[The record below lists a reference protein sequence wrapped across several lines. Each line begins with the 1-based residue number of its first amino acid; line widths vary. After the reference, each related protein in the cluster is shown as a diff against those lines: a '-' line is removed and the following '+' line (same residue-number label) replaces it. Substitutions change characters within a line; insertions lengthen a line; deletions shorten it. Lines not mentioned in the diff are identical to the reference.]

1 MSEKMKKLISIVTFI
16 LTIFSGICQE
26 NPENEYGMSTDQN
39 KIWLTKINTLA
50 KGEQLILVQNRF
62 FKLNKPLTKSE
73 NEDVPVLIIDGIAF
87 SEKTKNDI
95 RQILYQELRAE
106 NVKINILVK
115 EPDNWHA
122 NKRWTG
128 FIFMN
133 ITDNKIRKKIKKL
146 N

>member
-87 SEKTKNDI
+87 SEKTKNDM

-115 EPDNWHA
+115 RPDNWHA

-128 FIFMN
+128 IIFMN